1 MYEEIEKEYKRK
13 LNLNWAKSVYIFILL
28 ENIVIS
34 ILCRNSW
41 RKQIVWLVIAM
52 LGTLLL
58 IYIIATTKMRLSNK
72 LNIMGNLKQL
82 MKIKQKKNWKNFFRI
97 LENQNI
103 KNELQLREVME
114 YYKLKISH
122 KTSNNIYSTVWSVC
136 GTVLPIFLAC
146 VHIDEGGVL
155 NVVVTSRLFSFALV
169 GIISAVAVLVTINI
183 ARTLYVELFD
193 KYDVSE
199 NFVEMISW
207 KLVNIQKKQNK
218 KKKLK
223 GNQNKNIRHA

>member
-13 LNLNWAKSVYIFILL
+13 LNLNWAKIVYLFVLL

-34 ILCRNSW
+34 ILCRDNW
-41 RKQIVWLVIAM
+41 MKQIIWLVIAM

-58 IYIIATTKMRLSNK
+58 IYVIAATKMRLSNK

-97 LENQNI
+97 LEDKNI

-114 YYKLKISH
+114 YYKLKIPA
-122 KTSNNIYSTVWSVC
+122 KTSNNIYSTVWSIC
-136 GTVLPIFLAC
+136 GTVLPILIAC
-146 VHIDEGGVL
+146 VHFDESGVL
-155 NVVVTSRLFSFALV
+155 NVVVTSNLFTFALV
-169 GIISAVAVLVTINI
+169 GIISAAAVLLTINI
-183 ARTLYVELFD
+183 ASTLYVELFD

-199 NFVEMISW
+199 KFVEMISW
-207 KLVNIQKKQNK
+207 KLVNIHKKQNN

-223 GNQNKNIRHA
+223 GNKNIRHT